1 MKTWELPKDE
11 QAYRAKRDMLN
22 MMEDKGYDAEQA
34 AEAIKPDYDL
44 TIKEL
49 IDLVTI

>member
-11 QAYRAKRDMLN
+11 QMYRAKRDMLN
-22 MMEDKGYDAEQA
+22 MMEDKGYDAEEA

-44 TIKEL
+44 TMAEL
-49 IDLVTI
+49 VALVTL